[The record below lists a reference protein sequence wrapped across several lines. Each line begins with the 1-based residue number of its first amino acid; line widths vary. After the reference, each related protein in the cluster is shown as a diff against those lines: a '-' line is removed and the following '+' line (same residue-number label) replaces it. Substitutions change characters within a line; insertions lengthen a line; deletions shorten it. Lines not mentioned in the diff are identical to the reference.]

1 MINTANLNEARKQ
14 IQNTKEK
21 PIIVKSQNPEFDR
34 KILEFG
40 NFNILL
46 SVEKIKGKDNSK
58 YLNSGLN
65 HVLAKIAAKN
75 KIAMGINI
83 EEISRL
89 EKKQKALLLSIIKQ
103 NIKTKKKKTNNPHKK
118 KKKKKRTKTPF
129 PLWRGFFFICFFFKV
144 FYILLYY
151 REQ

>member
-103 NIKTKKKKTNNPHKK
+103 NIKTCRKAQCKIALLNYKDQKDAQNLFTSLGAS
-118 KKKKKRTKTPF
+118 TKQAKEATDF
-129 PLWRGFFFICFFFKV
+129 
-144 FYILLYY
+144 
-151 REQ
+151 